1 MPLDMKTSNPPVL
14 GSNTGRHTYVTV
26 RLTAKWAT
34 SDESVIARPSTP
46 PPPPPPPPAAS
57 ALIESLLAAF
67 RSAAA
72 PGAVLDMATAATT
85 PAAKTGLSA
94 YARRL
99 RLNIVSPRDK
109 YDGPPGAPNSSHR
122 HGPPLPSRPPQPSST
137 DGGRKRFGQKPTGS
151 RTRITVVRPGLKSR
165 SRIRIRVSL
174 VPMPICSL
182 SRASSYGWT

>member
-94 YARRL
+94 NARRL

-109 YDGPPGAPNSSHR
+109 PDGPPGAPQIHRIGTALRSRADPLSHPQR
-122 HGPPLPSRPPQPSST
+122 TAGESVSVRSRP
-137 DGGRKRFGQKPTGS
+137 
-151 RTRITVVRPGLKSR
+151 VRAPG
-165 SRIRIRVSL
+165 
-174 VPMPICSL
+174 SL
-182 SRASSYGWT
+182 SSGPD